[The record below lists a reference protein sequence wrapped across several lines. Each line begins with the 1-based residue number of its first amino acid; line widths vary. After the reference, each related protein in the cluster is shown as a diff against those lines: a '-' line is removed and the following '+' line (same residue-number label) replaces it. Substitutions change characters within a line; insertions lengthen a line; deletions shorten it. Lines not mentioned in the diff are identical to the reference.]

1 MRDLHLRLWTLIKR
15 KAAAAKPKARKPETA
30 AQKAARVANGKKA
43 AAAAKAKRKAGK
55 APAPK
60 KATAAKPG
68 RAASPKPATTAAFA

>member
-15 KAAAAKPKARKPETA
+15 KAAAAKPKTKKPETA

-43 AAAAKAKRKAGK
+43 AAAAKARRKAGN

-60 KATAAKPG
+60 KATTAKPAK
-68 RAASPKPATTAAFA
+68 AASPRPAVTAA